1 MNNFKSLVSGV
12 GNINKT
18 RKYYDDWSEN
28 YDATLKLWNYQAPK
42 KSIKFL
48 QETININPQKILDLA
63 CGTGLFG
70 TELKKIYPKSQI
82 YGSDISNKSL
92 KITSGKKIYKKLQIK
107 NFEQLHHYK
116 LKFDLISLIGSM
128 TYCKNFDKLFA
139 NINKNIKEKGF
150 VIFSHRTDLWKQQDF
165 LRILKKH
172 QKILK
177 IIKISRPLNYLP
189 LNNDFKKKI
198 KIKIVLLQKY

>member
-1 MNNFKSLVSGV
+1 MNNFKFLVSGV
-12 GNINKT
+12 GNINKIS
-18 RKYYDDWSEN
+18 KYYDDWSEN

-48 QETININPQKILDLA
+48 QETINIKPQKILDLA

-92 KITSGKKIYKKLQIK
+92 KITSRKKIYTKLQNK
-107 NFEQLHHYK
+107 NFEQLHYYRI
-116 LKFDLISLIGSM
+116 KFDLISLIGSM

-150 VIFSHRTDLWKQQDF
+150 VIFTHRTDLWKQQDF

-172 QKILK
+172 QKTLK
-177 IIKISRPLNYLP
+177 IIKISRSLNYLP
-189 LNNDFKKKI
+189 LNNDFKNKI

>member
-12 GNINKT
+12 GSINKT
-18 RKYYDDWSEN
+18 RKYYDDWSEK

-70 TELKKIYPKSQI
+70 IELKKIYPKSQI
-82 YGSDISNKSL
+82 FGSDISNKSL

-107 NFEQLHHYK
+107 NFEQIHHYK

-172 QKILK
+172 QKTLK

-189 LNNDFKKKI
+189 LNNDFKNKI

>member
-12 GNINKT
+12 GSINKT
-18 RKYYDDWSEN
+18 RKYYDNWSEK

-82 YGSDISNKSL
+82 FGSDISNKSL

-150 VIFSHRTDLWKQQDF
+150 VIFTHRTDLWKQQDF

-172 QKILK
+172 QKTLK

-189 LNNDFKKKI
+189 LNNDFKNKI

>member
-116 LKFDLISLIGSM
+116 IKFDLISLIGSM
-128 TYCKNFDKLFA
+128 TYCKNFDKLFD
-139 NINKNIKEKGF
+139 NVNKNIKEKGF
-150 VIFSHRTDLWKQQDF
+150 VLFTHRIDLWEKQDF
-165 LRILKKH
+165 LSILKKY
-172 QKILK
+172 QKTLK

-189 LNNDFKKKI
+189 LNKDFENKI

>member
-70 TELKKIYPKSQI
+70 IELKKIYPKSQI

-150 VIFSHRTDLWKQQDF
+150 VIFTHRTDLWKQQDF

-172 QKILK
+172 QKTLK

-189 LNNDFKKKI
+189 LNNDFKNKI

>member
-1 MNNFKSLVSGV
+1 MNNFKFLVSGV

-18 RKYYDDWSEN
+18 SKYYDDWSEN

-63 CGTGLFG
+63 YGTGLFG
-70 TELKKIYPKSQI
+70 IELKKIYPKSQI

-172 QKILK
+172 QKTLK

-189 LNNDFKKKI
+189 LNNDFKNKI